1 MENLSNKIKQGLNRP
16 EIIDRALEILKK
28 NLKEEEFV
36 FPHSLRVGLI
46 LKEMGNKEE
55 TIAAGI
61 LHQVGEK
68 SRKELKN
75 NFQKDVS
82 FLVKK
87 VRRLTNL
94 RYPIKKIR
102 VLPVRKRQ
110 KFSLNPQPE
119 NLRKMFFVITKDIR
133 AIFIKLADRLDE
145 MRNLGKFPKQ
155 EQKRMALESLEIFAP
170 LAYGIGMGEIK
181 GQLEDLAFPC
191 LYPKEFNWLM
201 EKVREKYV
209 KKEKYLKRVKTTSIK
224 ILNNEKIPFVD
235 IHARTKHYF
244 SLYEKL
250 LRHDMN
256 FEEIYDLVA
265 LRIIVPDIENCYK
278 TLGIVH
284 KTWNPLQGRIKDYI
298 ASPKP
303 NGYRSLHTT
312 VSCLDNKMTE
322 FQIKTPR
329 MHHEAEYG
337 IAAHLAYKEKIPEKI
352 YKDKFSWAEEL
363 RTLSEKIKN
372 LENLSEY
379 LDFNLFKDRIFVF
392 TPKGD
397 VIDLPKGSC
406 PIDFAYAIHSEIGDY
421 CREVKVNGKMGKL
434 SRSLKNGDLVE
445 IITSKKETPS
455 QDWLRFVK
463 TKDAKEKI
471 KKCLEKN
478 KKWEKTSLKQESIF
492 KRKFSILKRLIPFKK
507 KPEKLKIQKV
517 YLGKE
522 TGFSINLAK
531 CCSPQP
537 GDEIKAFLSKE
548 KGASIHKIN
557 CENLKKLQKKWPQKI
572 IDANW
577 GISKN

>member
-16 EIIDRALEILKK
+16 EVIDRALEILKK
-28 NLKEEEFV
+28 NFREDD
-36 FPHSLRVGLI
+36 FPFNHSLRVGLI

-68 SRKELKN
+68 SRRELKKE
-75 NFQKDVS
+75 FQKDVP

-94 RYPIKKIR
+94 RYPVRKIR
-102 VLPVRKRQ
+102 VLPIRKRQ
-110 KFSLNPQPE
+110 KFSLNKQPE

-145 MRNLGKFPKQ
+145 MRNLNKFPKE

-191 LYPKEFNWLM
+191 LYLKEFNWLM

-209 KKEKYLKRVKTTSIK
+209 KKERYLKRVKITSMK
-224 ILNNEKIPFVD
+224 ILNNEKIPFID

-265 LRIIVPDIENCYK
+265 LRIIVPSIEDCYK
-278 TLGIVH
+278 ALGIIH
-284 KTWNPLQGRIKDYI
+284 KTWNPLEGRIKDYI

-312 VSCLDNKMTE
+312 VSCLDNKITE

-329 MHHEAEYG
+329 MHYEAEYG

-363 RTLSEKIKN
+363 RILSEKIKN

-455 QDWLRFVK
+455 RDWLRFVK
-463 TKDAKEKI
+463 TKAAKERI
-471 KKCLEKN
+471 KKCLERN
-478 KKWEKTSLKQESIF
+478 KKWEKVPLKTISVI
-492 KRKFSILKRLIPFKK
+492 KRKFSVFKKLIPFKK
-507 KPEKLKIQKV
+507 KPKKPKVQKV

-537 GDEIKAFLSKE
+537 GDEIKAFISKE
-548 KGASIHKIN
+548 KGASIHKVN

-572 IDANW
+572 IDASW